1 MKTRKTVRR
10 VLLEAAK
17 KIGEKEVIRNAS
29 HWPPYCGGF
38 AHQLKRPS
46 ETAGRSNNKY

>member
-1 MKTRKTVRR
+1 MKTRKTIRR

-17 KIGEKEVIRNAS
+17 KIGEREVIRNAS

-38 AHQLKRPS
+38 AHQPKRPS